1 MIHYFAYGS
10 NMLIQRLQ
18 ARCSSARPLGVA
30 TLSGFSLDF
39 SKRGQD
45 GSGKATLVAS
55 TTPTH
60 EVYGV
65 VFELV
70 VRELPTLD
78 LIKGLGKGYDRPDG
92 LSVKFLS
99 DATRIEIATY
109 IAHPDHRDQELRPY
123 DWYHDLCLTG
133 ARQHALP
140 THHLDH
146 LGTFPPIPDPHHD
159 RPTRQEALAILA
171 RV

>member
-10 NMLIQRLQ
+10 NMLTQRLQ

-55 TTPTH
+55 TSPTC

-65 VFELV
+65 VFELA

-78 LIKGLGKGYDRPDG
+78 LIEGLGKGYDRPDG
-92 LSVKFLS
+92 LSVKFLDGMLRAVES
-99 DATRIEIATY
+99 QPTSPTPIIA
-109 IAHPDHRDQELRPY
+109 IRS
-123 DWYHDLCLTG
+123 CG
-133 ARQHALP
+133 P
-140 THHLDH
+140 TI
-146 LGTFPPIPDPHHD
+146 GIMIS
-159 RPTRQEALAILA
+159 A
-171 RV
+171 